1 MANPVGKREAVDDEE
16 SPAAGDDGQGLLS
29 QAATIQRDQKEMFAS
44 SFQSAKTYNDRSMQP
59 TQQQLLYKESDFW
72 EPQLRKLRGYGMVH
86 SEKFSWPSQSL
97 LKQFDADRIIKL
109 CGIELGMTSNLFEVR
124 LCFTGGLRSPLM
136 RAEGAGLTQQQDE
149 AQQTFEIDPS
159 RCISQVSIN

>member
-16 SPAAGDDGQGLLS
+16 NPAAGDDGHGLLS

-44 SFQSAKTYNDRSMQP
+44 SFQSVKTYNDRSMQP
-59 TQQQLLYKESDFW
+59 SQQQLLYKESDFW

-109 CGIELGMTSNLFEVR
+109 CGI
-124 LCFTGGLRSPLM
+124 
-136 RAEGAGLTQQQDE
+136 
-149 AQQTFEIDPS
+149 
-159 RCISQVSIN
+159 